1 MQKGMEQKQ
10 VEMKETKEAKEAG
23 KIWDKTQQKW
33 VFYFLDQEWEELL
46 EKEKTLGKKS
56 GSSGSSNAAGGG
68 SDEAERPVKDRTY
81 YDLLGVSTN
90 ANDVELKKAYR
101 KMALKVGT
109 APPAVNRF
117 TGYLTFWRC
126 THCLSFF
133 ALVIVITLLPT

>member
-1 MQKGMEQKQ
+1 MSSDTFASFTKGVGSFLGKMQKGMEQKQ

-68 SDEAERPVKDRTY
+68 SDEAERPVKDRTVGFCIMY
-81 YDLLGVSTN
+81 SNRDVLHLTVSASTSTMIYS
-90 ANDVELKKAYR
+90 E
-101 KMALKVGT
+101 
-109 APPAVNRF
+109 
-117 TGYLTFWRC
+117 C
-126 THCLSFF
+126 
-133 ALVIVITLLPT
+133 LPTQTMSN